1 MLCNATPY
9 HLTMPN
15 PDQHLIRRVMTGDLP
30 APQPMATNALLEALK
45 TELIRAQASPGQVE
59 LRFTPGELF
68 VQGRGVVQGG
78 AVAAML
84 DFAMGFAALTQL
96 DGDHTATTVN
106 LNVAFL
112 RPVQAGPL
120 VAVGEVERAGRTLVF
135 TRARLEDGQGR
146 VVATATSTLPV
157 IATG

>member
-1 MLCNATPY
+1 
-9 HLTMPN
+9 MPN
-15 PDQHLIRRVMTGDLP
+15 PDQHLIHRVMSGELP
-30 APQPMATNALLEALK
+30 APQPMTTNALLVALQ
-45 TELIRAQASPGQVE
+45 TELVRAEASPGRVE
-59 LRFTPGELF
+59 LRFNPGELF

-84 DFAMGFAALTQL
+84 DFAMAFAALTQL
-96 DGDHTATTVN
+96 DGDRTATTVN

-120 VAVGEVERAGRTLVF
+120 VAIGEVERAGRTLVF
-135 TRARLEDGQGR
+135 THARLEDAQGR

-157 IATG
+157 VAAG